1 MKCNNCGAPLQ
12 LNQKFCPN
20 CGSPNEQALKHVN
33 DMENYDK
40 KFNRTRSKV
49 ISNSKW
55 FVKNITPIA
64 VVMLSAIVLAAALIA
79 NNSMLGYRLAENSNK
94 KYNKEHNDE
103 IQIQLRE
110 LLDNE
115 DYGTLYEL
123 YEIADRIIITDDYKY
138 GWSSFYSILYDYL
151 EIRRAICGIKE
162 AEGDSS
168 SYSWDDSLNRAARS
182 IVDLEDTMNRLVSFD
197 TSRSKESQS
206 YAENILDKVHLFIK
220 AYCDFTEYRCE
231 IAGYESDRGAYTSNK
246 EDIRIMRKK
255 KFNPFVLLYIISA
268 ILLIISIAPISDT
281 AAEIYRVNGRYAGY
295 EEESLFNDFIE
306 KDYAGLSKKVNYN
319 KGIGK
324 SISED
329 EKDYYTFVECYNIAV
344 DYNMYVRLGDINK
357 ADELKEQFEY
367 NTKLLQRKIFKEALE
382 TVKNTYIV
390 VS

>member
-123 YEIADRIIITDDYKY
+123 YETADRIIITDDYKY

-206 YAENILDKVHLFIK
+206 YAENILDKAHLFIK
-220 AYCDFTEYRCE
+220 AYCDFTDDD
-231 IAGYESDRGAYTSNK
+231 IAKLPDMNQTEVIT
-246 EDIRIMRKK
+246 
-255 KFNPFVLLYIISA
+255 LL
-268 ILLIISIAPISDT
+268 T
-281 AAEIYRVNGRYAGY
+281 R
-295 EEESLFNDFIE
+295 
-306 KDYAGLSKKVNYN
+306 
-319 KGIGK
+319 
-324 SISED
+324 
-329 EKDYYTFVECYNIAV
+329 
-344 DYNMYVRLGDINK
+344 RLYG
-357 ADELKEQFEY
+357 
-367 NTKLLQRKIFKEALE
+367 
-382 TVKNTYIV
+382 
-390 VS
+390 

>member
-123 YEIADRIIITDDYKY
+123 YETADRIIITDDYKY

-151 EIRRAICGIKE
+151 EIRRG
-162 AEGDSS
+162 
-168 SYSWDDSLNRAARS
+168 
-182 IVDLEDTMNRLVSFD
+182 F
-197 TSRSKESQS
+197 
-206 YAENILDKVHLFIK
+206 
-220 AYCDFTEYRCE
+220 
-231 IAGYESDRGAYTSNK
+231 AG
-246 EDIRIMRKK
+246 
-255 KFNPFVLLYIISA
+255 
-268 ILLIISIAPISDT
+268 
-281 AAEIYRVNGRYAGY
+281 
-295 EEESLFNDFIE
+295 
-306 KDYAGLSKKVNYN
+306 
-319 KGIGK
+319 
-324 SISED
+324 
-329 EKDYYTFVECYNIAV
+329 
-344 DYNMYVRLGDINK
+344 
-357 ADELKEQFEY
+357 
-367 NTKLLQRKIFKEALE
+367 
-382 TVKNTYIV
+382 
-390 VS
+390 

>member
-123 YEIADRIIITDDYKY
+123 YETADRIIITDDYKY

-182 IVDLEDTMNRLVSFD
+182 RYFFIPALVGF
-197 TSRSKESQS
+197 
-206 YAENILDKVHLFIK
+206 
-220 AYCDFTEYRCE
+220 
-231 IAGYESDRGAYTSNK
+231 TSNK
-246 EDIRIMRKK
+246 TMIFAIFIFSLCSDVFWFTSFTWPVAIYL
-255 KFNPFVLLYIISA
+255 FCPFHA
-268 ILLIISIAPISDT
+268 
-281 AAEIYRVNGRYAGY
+281 
-295 EEESLFNDFIE
+295 
-306 KDYAGLSKKVNYN
+306 
-319 KGIGK
+319 
-324 SISED
+324 
-329 EKDYYTFVECYNIAV
+329 
-344 DYNMYVRLGDINK
+344 
-357 ADELKEQFEY
+357 Q
-367 NTKLLQRKIFKEALE
+367 
-382 TVKNTYIV
+382 
-390 VS
+390 